1 MYHPFSI
8 IETLKTSWH
17 IFKNNF
23 VTIIVY
29 SAVAFILLT
38 ILTVAIAFTF
48 TSDADTDDF
57 TTTMIISFIIIFIQA
72 YSTLGLYKLIFT
84 VIDSEY
90 YEFEFSQIVPKIKM
104 VLSYLAVVF
113 MLAFVVTN
121 FNIAINYLDEYPV
134 VQDITSLVGLIGGLY
149 LAFRIMFFNTFIVDD
164 DSGPFES
171 LKQSFILTKGYLL
184 KIISILGIIL
194 LLIALPV
201 TLSKIYPIIS
211 VAMLFTYPF
220 VNIVLAVTYR
230 KLVYS
235 HMDVDDDVAETD

>member
-8 IETLKTSWH
+8 VETLKSSWH
-17 IFKNNF
+17 IFKGNF

-29 SAVAFILLT
+29 SAITFLLLGVLSVAL
-38 ILTVAIAFTF
+38 AFTF
-48 TSDADTDDF
+48 SPDDF
-57 TTTMIISFIIIFIQA
+57 TSTMIFSFIMLFIQA

-90 YEFEFSQIVPKIKM
+90 YEFEFSQIIPTIKM

-113 MLAFVVTN
+113 LLAFIVTN
-121 FNIAINYLDEYPV
+121 YNIGVNMLEPYEDL
-134 VQDITSLVGLIGGLY
+134 QTLVMVFSTIVGLY

-164 DSGPFES
+164 HSGPLES
-171 LKQSFILTKGYLL
+171 LKQSFMLTKGYLL

-194 LLIALPV
+194 LLIALPIA
-201 TLSKIYPIIS
+201 LSNFYPIIS
-211 VAMLFTYPF
+211 IAILFTYPF

-235 HMDVDDDVAETD
+235 HMDLDDSVAETD